1 MLIPWS
7 LEGIIIYTYF
17 LQPQGPQLGH
27 CSASLK
33 ADNMLI
39 SIQPRATSLACI
51 ACRAHFWPTWWTP
64 ELSGYVDDIDM

>member
-39 SIQPRATSLACI
+39 SIQPAGNVARLYC
-51 ACRAHFWPTWWTP
+51 
-64 ELSGYVDDIDM
+64 L